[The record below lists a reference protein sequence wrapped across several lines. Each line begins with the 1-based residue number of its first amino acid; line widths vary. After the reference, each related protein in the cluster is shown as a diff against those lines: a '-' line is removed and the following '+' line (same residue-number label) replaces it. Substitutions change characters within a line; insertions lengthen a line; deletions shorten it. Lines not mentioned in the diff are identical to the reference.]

1 MALVTLD
8 TLPSPRFD
16 VVHWQDAQFDLLG
29 IIYLIYAY
37 QNVNKQCSS
46 CSNNPFKDSK
56 ISTLKE
62 FKDFTLTLLYLK
74 AISFSGRF
82 VQVINYFR

>member
-37 QNVNKQCSS
+37 QNVNKQFSYMFQYF
-46 CSNNPFKDSK
+46 FKDSK

-62 FKDFTLTLLYLK
+62 FEEFTLTLLYLK
-74 AISFSGRF
+74 AISFS
-82 VQVINYFR
+82 

>member
-1 MALVTLD
+1 MVMALVTLD
-8 TLPSPRFD
+8 TLHSPRFD

-37 QNVNKQCSS
+37 QNVNKQFSYMFQYS
-46 CSNNPFKDSK
+46 FKDSK

-62 FKDFTLTLLYLK
+62 FEEFTLTLLYLK
-74 AISFSGRF
+74 AISFS
-82 VQVINYFR
+82 